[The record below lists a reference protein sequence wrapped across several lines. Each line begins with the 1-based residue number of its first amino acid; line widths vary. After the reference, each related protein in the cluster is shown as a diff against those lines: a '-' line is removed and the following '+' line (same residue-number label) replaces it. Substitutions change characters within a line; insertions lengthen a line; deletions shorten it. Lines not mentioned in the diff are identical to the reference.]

1 MEQVE
6 VKFGNWIQTGFDLYK
21 QNIGALILPSALAII
36 ISGVTFGILAGPMM
50 VGLILVT
57 LRLLDKSEPKPAP
70 GDVFQG
76 FNYFIPAF
84 LFAVVWGIVF
94 FVLSMIPFLGLL
106 LVLAGGTF
114 LMFGLFLI
122 ADKKMEF
129 WTASMTSFEKVKTN
143 FFPFLGLFVVSYII
157 GGIGIILCGIGVIL
171 TFPIYVCIISVAYR
185 EAFAGTEGAVLE
197 PMTEEQ
203 HDIGE
208 DNPPPPPPQDEPR
221 HD

>member
-129 WTASMTSFEKVKTN
+129 GRL
-143 FFPFLGLFVVSYII
+143 P
-157 GGIGIILCGIGVIL
+157 
-171 TFPIYVCIISVAYR
+171 
-185 EAFAGTEGAVLE
+185 
-197 PMTEEQ
+197 
-203 HDIGE
+203 
-208 DNPPPPPPQDEPR
+208 
-221 HD
+221 